1 MTMAKRILVINPNST
16 EEVTREMDAAL
27 AGLRF
32 AGGPVVDCVTLAE
45 GPSGIESQADSDGVI
60 APLCRLIERA
70 SNDADAFVIACFSDP
85 GVHAAREIGAGP
97 VFGIAE
103 CGVLCAMTLGDRIGV
118 ISILERSVPRHA
130 RQFRALGVDGRIAG
144 DSPINLGVVALGD
157 EGVTLDRMTAVG
169 TRTARRTGR
178 RRLGDGLR
186 RHGALPRAP
195 GAGNRTARRR
205 PDAGGRRLR
214 HRRRRAGLP
223 AVYRRPVG
231 LNPPVAAHCGP
242 GAGRAGSGKSHGRNR
257 PRPRLAMTVPS
268 STTTS
273 PREITVTG
281 QPRSS
286 MPS

>member
-157 EGVTLDRMTAVG
+157 DAVTLDRMTAVG
-169 TRTARRTGR
+169 TRLRDERGAGVLVMACAGMARYRARLEQATGLPVVDPTQAAVGFAIAAVG
-178 RRLGDGLR
+178 LGYR
-186 RHGALPRAP
+186 QFTGAL
-195 GAGNRTARRR
+195 
-205 PDAGGRRLR
+205 
-214 HRRRRAGLP
+214 
-223 AVYRRPVG
+223 
-231 LNPPVAAHCGP
+231 
-242 GAGRAGSGKSHGRNR
+242 SG
-257 PRPRLAMTVPS
+257 
-268 STTTS
+268 
-273 PREITVTG
+273 
-281 QPRSS
+281 
-286 MPS
+286 